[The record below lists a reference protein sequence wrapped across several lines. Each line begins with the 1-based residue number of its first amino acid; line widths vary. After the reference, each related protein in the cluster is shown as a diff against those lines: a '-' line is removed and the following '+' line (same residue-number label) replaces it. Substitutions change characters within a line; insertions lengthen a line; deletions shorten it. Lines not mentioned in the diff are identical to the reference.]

1 MRVVARPLSGRR
13 SRRYISLFWRL
24 FIPNATVLTVACVV
38 LLIEPAN
45 GRVLVLAGG
54 LTALLVTNV
63 LLMRRAFAPLNRLGA
78 AMAAIDPLTPG
89 QRISM
94 HGPESE
100 VTLLTTAFNE
110 MLDRL
115 ERERRESALRAQSA
129 QEDERRRL
137 AAELHD
143 DIGQS
148 LTALTLELRRIAD
161 AAPAELRDDVL
172 SARRFTSATL
182 DDVRRLARELRPEA
196 LDQLGLVAALS
207 SLCRRFAEHSG
218 LSVDCS
224 LERGLPPLGQD
235 AELVIYRVAQE
246 SLTNA
251 ARHAAARH
259 ARVELS
265 AADGAA
271 ELRVADD
278 GTGFRSAHR
287 GSGIRGMRERA
298 LLVGAELSLGDAEE
312 GGAQVI
318 LRVPVE
324 TEGG

>member
-1 MRVVARPLSGRR
+1 VHLVARPSPDRRSGR
-13 SRRYISLFWRL
+13 YVSLFWRL
-24 FIPNATVLTVACVV
+24 FIPNATVLTVAGVL

-45 GRVLVLAGG
+45 GRVLVLTGG

-78 AMAAIDPLTPG
+78 AMASIDPLAPG

-100 VTLLTTAFNE
+100 VTLLTAAFNE

-182 DDVRRLARELRPEA
+182 DDVRRIARDLRPEA

-207 SLCRRFAEHSG
+207 SLCKRFSEHSG

-224 LERGLPPLGQD
+224 LERELPPLGQD

-251 ARHAAARH
+251 ARHAGAKH

-271 ELRVADD
+271 KLRVADD

-287 GSGIRGMRERA
+287 GTGIRGMRERA
-298 LLVGAELSLGDAEE
+298 LLVGAELSVGDTKE
-312 GGAQVI
+312 GGAEVV
-318 LRVPVE
+318 LRVPAE
-324 TEGG
+324 EAG

>member
-1 MRVVARPLSGRR
+1 VHLFVRHLGGERR
-13 SRRYISLFWRL
+13 KHYISLFWRL

-54 LTALLVTNV
+54 LTALLITNV
-63 LLMRRAFAPLNRLGA
+63 LLMRRAFEPLDRLGE
-78 AMAAIDPLTPG
+78 AMASIDPLAPG

-110 MLDRL
+110 MLNRL

-137 AAELHD
+137 AGELHD
-143 DIGQS
+143 EIGQS

-161 AAPAELRDDVL
+161 AAPPDLRDDVL

-196 LDQLGLVAALS
+196 LDQLGLVAALA
-207 SLCRRFAEHSG
+207 SLCKRFSEHSG

-224 LERGLPPLGQD
+224 LERELPPLGED

-251 ARHAAARH
+251 ARHAAARR

-265 AADGAA
+265 AAGGGA
-271 ELRVADD
+271 ELRVEDD
-278 GTGFRSAHR
+278 GTGFRSSAR

-298 LLVGAELSLGDAEE
+298 LLIGAELSLGDAEE
-312 GGAQVI
+312 GGARVV

-324 TEGG
+324 EGR